1 MSSEPKRT
9 FTTEV
14 RIDWQDMVAQTLKSI
29 DRHAKYPHD
38 DFHMRNYYILKQ
50 YLIDLKSWIKAEE
63 ERLENKNE

>member
-1 MSSEPKRT
+1 MSSESKRT

-29 DRHAKYPHD
+29 DRHAKHPND

-63 ERLENKNE
+63 QKLEASNE

>member
-63 ERLENKNE
+63 KRLENKNE

>member
-63 ERLENKNE
+63 QKLEASNE

>member
-63 ERLENKNE
+63 QKLEENNE

>member
-1 MSSEPKRT
+1 MLSEPKRT

-63 ERLENKNE
+63 QKLEAHNE

>member
-1 MSSEPKRT
+1 MSAESKRT

-29 DRHAKYPHD
+29 DRHATYPHD

-63 ERLENKNE
+63 VKLENNNE

>member
-63 ERLENKNE
+63 NKLENNHE